1 MAFKYGIELSTLI
14 LNIYKYI
21 ICVKKKNTL
30 SAGFY
35 SDYMKSQVPE

>member
-1 MAFKYGIELSTLI
+1 MAFKNVIELSTLI

-21 ICVKKKNTL
+21 ICIKKNTL

>member
-21 ICVKKKNTL
+21 ICIKKIH
-30 SAGFY
+30 FQ
-35 SDYMKSQVPE
+35 QVFIQIT